1 MLKETSHSQSV
12 MVINESYLARLQF
25 SDKQNILTYH
35 MYFYK
40 SSNNEKHTLSLL
52 LMCLGGWVSGKEQG
66 WSQT

>member
-1 MLKETSHSQSV
+1 MLKETSLSQSV

-40 SSNNEKHTLSLL
+40 SSNNENTH
-52 LMCLGGWVSGKEQG
+52 
-66 WSQT
+66 